1 MSFEAELWR
10 EVGQHLELEE
20 SVRRLARLVHRVI
33 PLDVLL
39 VRRLERDP
47 LRLTTVAYGART
59 AAAPAEPEIARSEC
73 DAEATRAVQ
82 RFFTQGNAVRLSS
95 ATQTR
100 EDRGE
105 RLARALLPAGLR
117 GHAIAGPLVVRGE
130 AVGVAL
136 LFRLGAAYDDPQ
148 LNAAEGLLEALA
160 VAFENDQRLRE
171 LARMREALEADR
183 RALLSRLE
191 RQDISDTVV
200 GSAAGLRSVMER
212 VEQVARTDAPVL
224 LLGETGSGKEV
235 IARAIHA
242 RSPRA
247 AGPVVRVNCGAIPA
261 ELIDSELF
269 GHERGAFTGAV
280 ATRKG
285 WFERA
290 DGGTLFLDEIGELP
304 AAAQVRLLR
313 VLQDGSLERVGGGH
327 VITVDVRVV
336 AATHRQLDAMVAE
349 GAFREDLWYRISVFP
364 IRLPPLRER
373 SEDIPTLASHFA
385 RRAGQRLG
393 GMALEPSAEDIALLR
408 AYAWPGN
415 VRELIA
421 VIERAAIL
429 GDGKRLE
436 VGTALGTGA
445 PSQVERRA
453 PTSPPPALGVVNPM
467 PARDPATPSLDLAMR
482 GHIERALLQVHGRI
496 EGPFGAAKLLG
507 INPHTLRARMRKLGI
522 EWAKYRHAA
531 DAAS

>member
-1 MSFEAELWR
+1 
-10 EVGQHLELEE
+10 
-20 SVRRLARLVHRVI
+20 
-33 PLDVLL
+33 
-39 VRRLERDP
+39 
-47 LRLTTVAYGART
+47 
-59 AAAPAEPEIARSEC
+59 
-73 DAEATRAVQ
+73 
-82 RFFTQGNAVRLSS
+82 
-95 ATQTR
+95 
-100 EDRGE
+100 
-105 RLARALLPAGLR
+105 
-117 GHAIAGPLVVRGE
+117 
-130 AVGVAL
+130 
-136 LFRLGAAYDDPQ
+136 
-148 LNAAEGLLEALA
+148 
-160 VAFENDQRLRE
+160 
-171 LARMREALEADR
+171 
-183 RALLSRLE
+183 
-191 RQDISDTVV
+191 
-200 GSAAGLRSVMER
+200 
-212 VEQVARTDAPVL
+212 
-224 LLGETGSGKEV
+224 
-235 IARAIHA
+235 
-242 RSPRA
+242 
-247 AGPVVRVNCGAIPA
+247 VVRVNCGAIPA
-261 ELIDSELF
+261 ALIDSELF

-373 SEDIPTLASHFA
+373 SEDIPTLAAHFA

-393 GMALEPSAEDIALLR
+393 GMALEPSAQDIALLR

-429 GDGKRLE
+429 GDGRRLE

-445 PSQVERRA
+445 PSQVERRI
-453 PTSPPPALGVVNPM
+453 PTSPPPVLGAVNSLPV
-467 PARDPATPSLDLAMR
+467 RDAGTPSLDLAMR

-522 EWAKYRHAA
+522 DWAKYRPAT